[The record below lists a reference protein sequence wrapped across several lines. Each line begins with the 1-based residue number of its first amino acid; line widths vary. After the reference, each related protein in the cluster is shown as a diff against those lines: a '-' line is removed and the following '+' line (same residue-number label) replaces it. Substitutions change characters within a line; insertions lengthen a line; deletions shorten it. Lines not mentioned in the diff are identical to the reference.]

1 MTNEQIKELVKS
13 HVYGMTTAEM
23 SEIYGLSEAEIVGIL
38 TDNAAEIADER
49 EYRDM
54 LDGRGNVP
62 KTAPTPRVP
71 ARVSAATVK
80 TYTGADLSVHNGAV
94 NMAGVKQSGHSFV
107 ILREGYGDVLSYP
120 YQKDS
125 RFESNYANAKNAG
138 LSVGVYH
145 YMYATTVNGAR
156 REAQGVINNLKGK
169 SFDMPIALDI
179 EERSQYNLSN
189 QTVEAIVKAFMD
201 VCEGAGYYC
210 LLYSYESFLTAKMSA
225 AFRSKYD
232 VWCANISCQPSIAY
246 GIHQYTFSGTVSG
259 ISGRV
264 DLNRTA
270 KDYPTIIKNAG
281 KNGFKPDKPDPKAL
295 DTDGFRKGD
304 KGLGVYFLKRWL
316 MTKGYKL
323 DDNDVYGVGTEKAV
337 NGILGASGYAQNGV
351 VGENFVKKFV
361 K

>member
-1 MTNEQIKELVKS
+1 MTNEMIKELVKS
-13 HVYGMTTAEM
+13 HVYGMTVTEM
-23 SEIYGLSEAEIVGIL
+23 ADIYGIPEKEITDIL

-62 KTAPTPRVP
+62 KTATTHRAP
-71 ARVSAATVK
+71 ARVSAANVK

-107 ILREGYGDVLSYP
+107 LLREGYGDVMSYP

-125 RFESNYANAKNAG
+125 RFESNYSNAKAAG
-138 LSVGVYH
+138 LSVGAYH
-145 YMYATTVNGAR
+145 YMYATTTAGAR
-156 REAQGVINNLKGK
+156 REAQGFINNLKGK

-179 EERSQYNLSN
+179 EERSQYNLPNS
-189 QTVEAIVKAFMD
+189 TVESIVKAFMD
-201 VCEGAGYYC
+201 VCEQAGYYVM
-210 LLYSYESFLTAKMSA
+210 LYSYESFLTAKFSA
-225 AFRSKYD
+225 TFRAKYD
-232 VWCANISCQPSIAY
+232 VWCANITRTPSIAY
-246 GIHQYTFSGTVSG
+246 GIHQYSFTGTVSG

-281 KNGFKPDKPDPKAL
+281 KNGFKPSKNVL
-295 DTDGFRKGD
+295 DSEGFRKGD
-304 KGLGVYFLKRWL
+304 KGLGVYLLKRWL
-316 MTKGYKL
+316 MSKGYKL
-323 DDNDVYGVGTEKAV
+323 DDNDVYGAGTEKAV
-337 NGILGASGYAQNGV
+337 NGILGAAGFAQNGI
-351 VGENFVKKFV
+351 VGKNFARKFV

>member
-1 MTNEQIKELVKS
+1 MTNEMIKELVKT

-23 SEIYGLSEAEIVGIL
+23 SEIYGLSEAEITEIL

-54 LDGRGNVP
+54 LDGRANVP
-62 KTAPTPRVP
+62 KTAPTPRAP
-71 ARVSAATVK
+71 ARAAATIK

-107 ILREGYGDVLSYP
+107 LLREGYGDELSYP
-120 YQKDS
+120 GQKDA
-125 RFESNYANAKNAG
+125 RFESNYANAKTAG
-138 LSVGVYH
+138 LSVGAYH

-156 REAQGVINNLKGK
+156 REAQGFINNLKGK

-179 EERSQYNLSN
+179 EERSQYNLSLE
-189 QTVEAIVKAFMD
+189 TVEAITKAFID
-201 VCEGAGYYC
+201 VCETAGYYVM
-210 LLYSYESFLTAKMSA
+210 LYSYESFLTAKFSA
-225 AFRSKYD
+225 DFRKRYD
-232 VWCANISCQPSIAY
+232 VWCANITRTPSIAY
-246 GIHQYTFSGTVSG
+246 GIHQYSFTGTVSG

-264 DLNRTA
+264 DLNRTSC
-270 KDYPTIIKNAG
+270 DYPSIIKQAG

-316 MTKGYKL
+316 MAHGFSM
-323 DDNDVYGVGTEKAV
+323 DDNETFGDGTEKAV
-337 NGILGASGYAQNGV
+337 NGILGAAGYSQNGV
-351 VGENFVKKFV
+351 VGENFVRKFV

>member
-23 SEIYGLSEAEIVGIL
+23 SAIYGLSEAEIVSIL

-54 LDGRGNVP
+54 LDGRANVP
-62 KTAPTPRVP
+62 KTAPTPRAP
-71 ARVSAATVK
+71 ARAAATVK
-80 TYTGADLSVHNGAV
+80 TYTGPDLSVHNGFV

-107 ILREGYGDVLSYP
+107 LLREGYGDVLSYP

-125 RFESNYANAKNAG
+125 RFESNYANAKTAG
-138 LSVGVYH
+138 LSVGAYH
-145 YMYATTVNGAR
+145 YMYATTVSGAR
-156 REAQGVINNLKGK
+156 REAQGFINNLKGK

-179 EERSQYNLSN
+179 EERSQYNLPNS
-189 QTVEAIVKAFMD
+189 TVESIVKAFMD

-232 VWCANISCQPSIAY
+232 VWCANISCQPSIVY
-246 GIHQYTFSGTVSG
+246 GIHQYSFTGTVSG

-264 DLNRTA
+264 DLNRTTR
-270 KDYPTIIKNAG
+270 DYPSIIKQAG
-281 KNGFKPDKPDPKAL
+281 KNGFKPSKNVL
-295 DTDGFRKGD
+295 DSEGFRKGD
-304 KGLGVYFLKRWL
+304 KSLGVYVLKRWL
-316 MTKGYKL
+316 MSKGYKL
-323 DDNDVYGVGTEKAV
+323 DDNDVYGAGTEKAV

-351 VGENFVKKFV
+351 VGENFARKFV

>member
-23 SEIYGLSEAEIVGIL
+23 SAIYGIPEKEIADIL

-54 LDGRGNVP
+54 LDGRANVP
-62 KTAPTPRVP
+62 KTAPTPRAP
-71 ARVSAATVK
+71 ARVSAAVK
-80 TYTGADLSVHNGAV
+80 TYTGPDLSVHNGAV

-107 ILREGYGDVLSYP
+107 LLREGYGDVLSYP

-125 RFESNYANAKNAG
+125 RFESNYANAKAAG
-138 LSVGVYH
+138 LSVGAYH
-145 YMYATTVNGAR
+145 YMYATTVSGAR
-156 REAQGVINNLKGK
+156 REAQGFINNLKGK
-169 SFDMPIALDI
+169 SFDYPIALDI
-179 EERSQYNLSN
+179 EERSQYNLPNS
-189 QTVEAIVKAFMD
+189 TVESIVKAFMD

-210 LLYSYESFLTAKMSA
+210 LLYSYESFLTAKFSA
-225 AFRSKYD
+225 TFRAKYD

-264 DLNRTA
+264 DLNRTTR
-270 KDYPTIIKNAG
+270 DYPTIIKNAG
-281 KNGFKPDKPDPKAL
+281 KNGFKPSKNAIDNEGLK
-295 DTDGFRKGD
+295 RGD
-304 KGLGVYFLKRWL
+304 KSVGVYLLKRWL
-316 MTKGYKL
+316 IGKGYKL
-323 DDNDVYGVGTEKAV
+323 DDNDTFGSGTEKAV
-337 NGILGASGYAQNGV
+337 NGILGAAGHAQNGIA
-351 VGENFVKKFV
+351 GINFVKKFV

>member
-1 MTNEQIKELVKS
+1 MTNELIKELVKS
-13 HVYGMTTAEM
+13 HVYGLSVAEM
-23 SEIYGLSEAEIVGIL
+23 SAIYGITEKEIADIL

-49 EYRDM
+49 EYRET
-54 LDGRGNVP
+54 LDGLGNVP
-62 KTAPTPRVP
+62 KTAPTPRAP
-71 ARVSAATVK
+71 ARVSAANVK

-107 ILREGYGDVLSYP
+107 LLREGYGDVLSYP

-125 RFESNYANAKNAG
+125 RFESNYANAKTAG
-138 LSVGVYH
+138 LSVGAYH
-145 YMYATTVNGAR
+145 YMYATTTAGAK
-156 REAQGVINNLKGK
+156 REAQGFINNLKGK

-179 EERSQYNLSN
+179 EERSQYNLPNS
-189 QTVEAIVKAFMD
+189 TVESIVKAFMD

-246 GIHQYTFSGTVSG
+246 GIHQYSFTGTVSG
-259 ISGRV
+259 VSGRV

-270 KDYPTIIKNAG
+270 KDYPSIIKQAG
-281 KNGFKPDKPDPKAL
+281 KNGFKPTQPTKNAL
-295 DTDGFRKGD
+295 DSEGLKRGD
-304 KGLGVYFLKRWL
+304 KSVGVYLLKRWL
-316 MTKGYKL
+316 IGKGYKL
-323 DDNDVYGVGTEKAV
+323 DDNDTFGAGTEKAV
-337 NGILGASGYAQNGV
+337 NGILGAAGHTQNGIA
-351 VGENFVKKFV
+351 GKNFVKKFV

>member
-1 MTNEQIKELVKS
+1 MTNELIKELVKS
-13 HVYGMTTAEM
+13 HVYGLSVAEM
-23 SEIYGLSEAEIVGIL
+23 SAIYGISEKEIADIL

-49 EYRDM
+49 EYREA
-54 LDGRGNVP
+54 LKN
-62 KTAPTPRVP
+62 TATTAVNRAP
-71 ARVSAATVK
+71 ARAKDTSYY
-80 TYTGADLSVHNGAV
+80 YTGPDLSVHNGAV
-94 NMAGVKQSGHSFV
+94 NMAGVKQSGHCFV
-107 ILREGYGDVLSYP
+107 LLREGYGDVLSYP

-125 RFESNYANAKNAG
+125 RFESNYSNAKNAG

-145 YMYATTVNGAR
+145 YMYATTTAGAR
-156 REAQGVINNLKGK
+156 REAQGFINNLKGK

-179 EERSQYNLSN
+179 EERSQYNLPNS
-189 QTVEAIVKAFMD
+189 TVESIVKAFMD

-246 GIHQYTFSGTVSG
+246 GIHQYSFTGTVSG

-264 DLNRTA
+264 DLNRTTR
-270 KDYPTIIKNAG
+270 DYPTIIKNAG
-281 KNGFKPDKPDPKAL
+281 KNGYKPTQPTKNTL

-304 KGLGVYFLKRWL
+304 KSLGVYVLKRWL
-316 MTKGYKL
+316 TAKGYKL
-323 DDNDVYGVGTEKAV
+323 DDNDTFGAGTEKAI
-337 NGILGASGYAQNGV
+337 NGILGAAGYAQNGV
-351 VGENFVKKFV
+351 VGEKFVKKFV

>member
-1 MTNEQIKELVKS
+1 MTNELIKELVKS
-13 HVYGMTTAEM
+13 HVYGMTVTEM
-23 SEIYGLSEAEIVGIL
+23 ADIYGIPEKEITEIL

-54 LDGRGNVP
+54 LDSRGNVS
-62 KTAPTPRVP
+62 KTAPTHRAP
-71 ARVSAATVK
+71 ARAAASAK
-80 TYTGADLSVHNGAV
+80 TYTGPDLSVHNGAV

-145 YMYATTVNGAR
+145 YMYATTTAGAR
-156 REAQGVINNLKGK
+156 REAQGFINNLKGK

-246 GIHQYTFSGTVSG
+246 GIHQYSFTGTVSG

-264 DLNRTA
+264 DLNRTT
-270 KDYPTIIKNAG
+270 KDYPSIIKQAG
-281 KNGFKPDKPDPKAL
+281 KNGFKPSKNVL
-295 DTDGFRKGD
+295 DSEGFRKGD
-304 KGLGVYFLKRWL
+304 KSLGVYVLKRWL
-316 MTKGYKL
+316 MSKGYKL
-323 DDNDVYGVGTEKAV
+323 DDNDVYGAGTEKAV

-351 VGENFVKKFV
+351 VGENFARKFV